1 MSWISRLA
9 ARAPVPVFIAQGE
22 GAPDALARLALNPAI
37 HVVDSPRAACILLV
51 AGRIPSALADC
62 LNRLH
67 DQLPHPRA
75 TVLWQSHAM
84 EPFSDAVEVDA
95 SGDITNALSATFADL
110 LAGDRPSEA
119 DILPDAPPNEWRGIG
134 PHGQGGKGMM
144 GGTPYGRAMAKT
156 DDDIRDGL
164 SLDAYTADFGPFLP
178 MFPAGLAL
186 TLTLQGDMIQA
197 VTVAHPPFEG
207 DTAARERLLR
217 LLGLSALALRSLHG
231 QKGDGTFRRLV
242 RLSRAR
248 AAIPADLGRL
258 PDGSDVRSRFDA
270 MVAGLQTAPASD
282 TDMTLGDLLVG
293 LEWHEA
299 LLVINSL
306 DNATL
311 RGVCARMDASP
322 HSTNDDTHA
331 DHDMH
336 AEHMG

>member
-1 MSWISRLA
+1 MSWINRLA
-9 ARAPVPVFIAQGE
+9 ARAPVPVFIAQGKS
-22 GAPDALARLALNPAI
+22 APDALARLSLNPAI

-95 SGDITNALSATFADL
+95 SGDIASALSATFADL
-110 LAGDRPSEA
+110 LAGYRPSEV

-144 GGTPYGRAMAKT
+144 GGTPYGRPMAKT

-164 SLDAYTADFGPFLP
+164 ALDAYTADFGPFLP
-178 MFPAGLAL
+178 VIPPGLAL

-207 DTAARERLLR
+207 DTAARERMLR
-217 LLGLSALALRSLHG
+217 LLGLPALALRSQQG
-231 QKGDGTFRRLV
+231 QKDNGTFRRLV
-242 RLSRAR
+242 RLSGAR

-258 PDGSDVRSRFDA
+258 RDGSDVRSRFDT
-270 MVAGLQTAPASD
+270 MVAGIQTAPASD

-293 LEWHEA
+293 LEWQEA

-311 RGVCARMDASP
+311 QGVCARRNASP
-322 HSTNDDTHA
+322 DSKNDHA
-331 DHDMH
+331 HGEHDMH
-336 AEHMG
+336 AGHMG